1 MGLNDIMPVI
11 PLMVQCGVE
20 WQEMDDGNDD
30 VMMVV
35 MKALILLMLIQDC
48 VSSFITY
55 PPTTTD
61 LAGESSFKG
70 LDYNNR
76 NELNVGR

>member
-1 MGLNDIMPVI
+1 MPVI
-11 PLMVQCGVE
+11 PLMVQCGVK
-20 WQEMDDGNDD
+20 WQETDDGNDD
-30 VMMVV
+30 VMMAVI
-35 MKALILLMLIQDC
+35 KALILLVPIQDC
-48 VSSFITY
+48 VSSFLTH

-76 NELNVGR
+76 NECNVGR

>member
-1 MGLNDIMPVI
+1 
-11 PLMVQCGVE
+11 MVQCGVE

-30 VMMVV
+30 VMMVG

-76 NELNVGR
+76 NELNVGRWKGFLWDGDISL

>member
-1 MGLNDIMPVI
+1 MPVI
-11 PLMVQCGVE
+11 LLMVQCGVK
-20 WQEMDDGNDD
+20 WQEMDDSNDD

-35 MKALILLMLIQDC
+35 MKAPILLMLIQDY
-48 VSSFITY
+48 VSSFLTH
-55 PPTTTD
+55 PPTTSD
-61 LAGESSFKG
+61 VAGKSSFKG

>member
-1 MGLNDIMPVI
+1 MPVI
-11 PLMVQCGVE
+11 PVMVQCGIK

-48 VSSFITY
+48 VSSFLIH
-55 PPTTTD
+55 PPTT
-61 LAGESSFKG
+61 
-70 LDYNNR
+70 
-76 NELNVGR
+76 